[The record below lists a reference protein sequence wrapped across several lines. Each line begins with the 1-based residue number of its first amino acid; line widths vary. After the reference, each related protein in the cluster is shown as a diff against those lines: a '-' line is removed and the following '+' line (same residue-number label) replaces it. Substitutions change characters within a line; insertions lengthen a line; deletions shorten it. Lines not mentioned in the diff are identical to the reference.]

1 MYTTNYSFGL
11 NPNPEAYITKGKN
24 RIKQHDGVV
33 YLDNQDQFEIEVFNP
48 KTISV
53 LAKIKLNGNYI
64 SNRGLVIKPGQR
76 IHLDRYFD
84 DARKFLFSTYIA
96 DGDEDVIKQAI
107 QNNGLVEIEF
117 YDETVLSGIASTSS
131 GFGGYPWNQ
140 PPVIYYNNTN
150 PNPNTITCFD
160 NTANYSAGITYTSD
174 VVGVSASLKLNSN
187 KRSLTKSIETGRVE
201 KGEKSNTKFKDV
213 NMDFSSYAT
222 HSVTW
227 KILPNSQKPIEVGE
241 LRNYCTGCGV
251 RIKKSNWKFCPTCG
265 NQIQ

>member
-24 RIKQHDGVV
+24 RIRQHDGVV

-117 YDETVLSGIASTSS
+117 YDETVLSGMSSTSS
-131 GFGGYPWNQ
+131 GFVGYPWNQ

-174 VVGVSASLKLNSN
+174 VVGVSASLNTS
-187 KRSLTKSIETGRVE
+187 KRTLTKSIETGRVE

-213 NMDFSSYAT
+213 NMDFSSYTT

-251 RIKKSNWKFCPTCG
+251 RIKKSNWKFCPSCG
-265 NQIQ
+265 NQL